1 MNALRLATVA
11 VAFAAVLLAAD
22 VTGVWKASFTSPDGQ
37 ARENTFNLKADG
49 DKLTG
54 TLSSA
59 MGESKVQD
67 GQIKGDEVTFTVV
80 RNFNG
85 DDVTFKYKG
94 KVEGNKMT
102 LHVTAGD
109 REIDMVAT
117 KQ

>member
-1 MNALRLATVA
+1 MFKVLTLAIA
-11 VAFAAVLLAAD
+11 VAAVVLASD
-22 VTGVWKASFTSPDGQ
+22 VSGIWKATFTAPDGQ
-37 ARENTFNLKADG
+37 TRENTFNLKADG

-54 TLSSA
+54 TLSSG
-59 MGESKVQD
+59 MGEAKVQD
-67 GQIKGDEVTFTVV
+67 GQIKGDDVTFTVV

-109 REIDMVAT
+109 REIDMVAN